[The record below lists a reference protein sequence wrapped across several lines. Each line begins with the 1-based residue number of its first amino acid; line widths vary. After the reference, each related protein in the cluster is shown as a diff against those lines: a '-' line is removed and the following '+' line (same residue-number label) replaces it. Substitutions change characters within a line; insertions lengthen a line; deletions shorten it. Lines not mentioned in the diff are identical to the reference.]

1 MSGLE
6 SDRFYSLR
14 HTYATN
20 MIRNGIE
27 NFVTVSG
34 MLGHK
39 DSVITQKTYVSNEI
53 YSSGVKGKNLFD

>member
-1 MSGLE
+1 
-6 SDRFYSLR
+6 
-14 HTYATN
+14 
-20 MIRNGIE
+20 MIRNSLE

-53 YSSGVKGKNLFD
+53 YSSGLKGKSLFD